1 MKIIHCADLHL
12 DSRMTSNLSPD
23 KAKERKNEILNT
35 FVNMVDYASAHEVDA
50 IIIAGDMFD
59 TSNISA
65 LTRNTVERTIRSH
78 KDIHLLLPG
87 KDSLNGKCQKLVKE
101 LELSSHLE

>member
-78 KDIHLLLPG
+78 KDI
-87 KDSLNGKCQKLVKE
+87 E
-101 LELSSHLE
+101 FY